1 MGWRIAARRGII
13 SGLIHGKI
21 DGILLDA
28 IMFIFAMKNFSKIIL
43 PLTAIAILFATGS
56 AFAQSCPMCKESM
69 TAAGAK
75 LSDGFYYSIMS
86 MFLLPV
92 SMIGAGTVFVMKSG
106 WMKKHP
112 EAENLSTW
120 DIVKEMVRK
129 KRSPRN

>member
-1 MGWRIAARRGII
+1 
-13 SGLIHGKI
+13 
-21 DGILLDA
+21 
-28 IMFIFAMKNFSKIIL
+28 MKNVKKIIFSL
-43 PLTAIAILFATGS
+43 VAVAIVFSAGS

-86 MFLLPV
+86 MFILPI
-92 SMIGAGTVFVMKSG
+92 SMIGAGTAFVMKSG

-120 DIVKEMVRK
+120 QVMKEMARERK
-129 KRSPRN
+129 DRKN